1 MKVKINSVDP
11 VQDKSIEEPTRTICE
26 ICNDEKGKISGEYC
40 RDNPKSKDYLEDMF
54 EGTDYLDCWVYI
66 RANETKEEYDARMVK
81 RFSKVAS

>member
-40 RDNPKSKDYLEDMF
+40 RDNPKSKDYLED
-54 EGTDYLDCWVYI
+54 LSL
-66 RANETKEEYDARMVK
+66 NK
-81 RFSKVAS
+81 